1 MGKTWKKARS
11 LVACCLAAAL
21 GVGTL
26 SGAAPAG
33 RRDATAYKQGVWAEY
48 YQGTTDNAAP
58 DYTNFLTG
66 QKIDAVDFAWSASVT
81 PPGLSTQEF
90 FSTRYAG
97 RILAP
102 ETGTYI
108 LYLNIDDGAK
118 LWFDGEVKI
127 NDAGPHGAAE
137 AKASVDLTAGQYY
150 DFVIEHYN
158 AYGDGTLQFSW
169 RTPDNVKERIP
180 ASAYFMPE
188 TARVELVVDG
198 NTVRAEANVQTA
210 GDDDMQVVLESRY
223 TGTDAVVDSKTADR
237 ERDAHSFSTDL
248 MAYEEGK
255 DYTAYVTSDGEIIS
269 KAVTKEYGVDAQL
282 TVDTNQVENQI
293 TETMYGVCMED
304 VNHELYG
311 GIWSQM
317 VFGESFAE
325 PAYNNENAAIS
336 IVGGDWAIEDDGEG
350 GRQYAGSGSDGPKLI
365 LNPTTC
371 TVGEVSADVYFTGGG
386 PTGFIVKVS
395 DPKPGADSFYG
406 YEVGLG
412 NGFVRLAKHE
422 NNYNKIN
429 DYSCNVQPGNWYNV
443 RVAMTA
449 DTITVFVDGVQAAQ
463 YTDPNPIKTGM
474 AGFRV
479 WDGAGKFKN
488 IQFGKDGGEMQP
500 VPVEENLEG
509 GTVKVS
515 GMWRL
520 HQDEGVTGAPDLVT
534 DAPYTASLSAQ
545 AQSQRITFT
554 SGEGRIGVNN
564 MGLNRMGMNF
574 EADKEYEGY
583 FYARSE
589 EGAEAYVVLENADGT
604 KKYAEKAVQ
613 VEAGYG
619 WKRYAFTLT
628 PDTKDTAGRLSIEL
642 RKPGSVD
649 LGYAFLE
656 MGEWGRFN
664 GLHVRKDVAEKLIE
678 QNVSIIRFG
687 GGMIGAKDYRWKNML
702 GAPENRPTYDGTWYK
717 TYSSLG
723 FAIPEILMLCE
734 ELGIPCVP
742 DFNID
747 ESPED
752 MADFMDFALG
762 TDTENQ
768 WVQARIALGHPE
780 PFELPYI
787 QLGNE
792 NGIDDTFAAKFN
804 AIADKIW
811 EKADEYGVEPV
822 LIVGDF
828 GYAEPIVDPYNLSQA
843 DSGVLTLAG
852 HKKILDH
859 AVESGDREVWVDVH
873 VFTDEPSGAYN
884 FGANF
889 PSLYNALK
897 SICPASKVK
906 ITVFEL
912 NAWVHEFRRVL
923 GNAVATMTGE
933 DMGDVF
939 PIVCSANAL
948 QVDGQNDNGW
958 DQGLI
963 FMNSE
968 KAWLQ
973 PPAYATQMM
982 HNAYQP
988 NRLAAVMDNKLPG
1001 VIYNATGSEDGD
1013 TVVVKMVNDNPEP
1026 VSVRMDLGGFT
1037 GNVNTATVT
1046 TMANADRKLT
1056 NTAENPTN
1064 AVPATET
1071 FENPVQNGQWIVT
1084 LPANSFAVFQIEKK
1098 SEPAVQTLEE
1108 AKAAVDAA
1116 LERLAVNNDTAAG
1129 DILATVQQVVINKD
1143 ITAAWTKNFALTPAT
1158 AEAEGSITGEITL
1171 TLGDDT
1177 AVVQIDKTI
1186 AKLEGEI
1193 VSGDLDKDGK
1203 VTIADV
1209 MEACKVLARKSAE
1222 IDPTDGEIARGD
1234 LDGDQDVTIADVMEI
1249 CKILARQN

>member
-1 MGKTWKKARS
+1 MGKMTKKARS
-11 LVACCLAAAL
+11 FVACCLAAVL
-21 GVGTL
+21 GVGTM
-26 SGAAPAG
+26 SGATPA
-33 RRDATAYKQGVWAEY
+33 ASQAAEAYEPGLWAEY
-48 YQGTTDNAAP
+48 YQGESYGT
-58 DYTNFLTG
+58 FLTG
-66 QKIDAVDFAWSASVT
+66 RQEETIDHAWTASNT
-81 PPGLSTQEF
+81 PPGMSTQEH
-90 FSTRYAG
+90 FSSRYVG
-97 RILAP
+97 RIQAP
-102 ETGTYI
+102 ATGTYI
-108 LYLNIDDGAK
+108 FYLNIDDGAK
-118 LWFDGEVKI
+118 MWIDGENKI

-137 AKASVDLTAGQYY
+137 AKTSMTLEEGEYY

-158 AYGDGTLQFSW
+158 GYGDGTLQLSW
-169 RTPDNVKERIP
+169 RTPNNVKELIP

-188 TARVELVVDG
+188 AARVELVIDG
-198 NTVRAEANVQTA
+198 DTVRAEANVQTT
-210 GDDDMQVVLESRY
+210 GDDEMQVVLESRY
-223 TGTDAVVDSKTADR
+223 TGTDAVVDNKTADR
-237 ERDAHSFSTDL
+237 AQGAQTFSTDPV
-248 MAYEEGK
+248 AYEEGK
-255 DYTAYVTSDGEIIS
+255 TYTAYVTSGDETVS
-269 KAVTKEYGVDAQL
+269 KVVSKEYGVDAQL
-282 TVDTNQVENQI
+282 TVDTHQVENQI

-336 IVGGDWAIEDDGEG
+336 VVGGEWAIESDGEG
-350 GRQYAGSGSDGPKLI
+350 GRQYAGSGEDGPKLI
-365 LNPTTC
+365 LNSTEC
-371 TVGEVSADVYFTGGG
+371 TVGEVSADIYFSGNG

-412 NGFVRLAKHE
+412 NGIVRLAKHE

-443 RVAMTA
+443 RVSMTA
-449 DTITVFVDGVQAAQ
+449 DTLTVFVDNVQVAQ
-463 YTDPNPIKTGM
+463 YTDSNPLQTGM
-474 AGFRV
+474 VGFRV

-488 IQFGKDGGEMQP
+488 IQFAKDGGEMQP
-500 VPVEENLEG
+500 IPVEEDLEG

-520 HQDEGVTGAPDLVT
+520 HQDEGVVGAPDLVT
-534 DAPYTASLSAQ
+534 DDPYTTSLSSV

-583 FYARSE
+583 FYARSQ
-589 EGAEAYVVLENADGT
+589 EGAEAYVVLESADGT
-604 KKYAEKAVQ
+604 KQYAEKAIQ
-613 VEAGYG
+613 VDAGYG
-619 WKRYAFTLT
+619 WKKYEFTLT
-628 PDTKDTAGRLSIEL
+628 PDTKDAAGRLSIEL
-642 RKPGSVD
+642 REPGSVD
-649 LGYAFLE
+649 LGYAFME

-664 GLHVRKDVAEKLIE
+664 GLHVRKDVAEKLQE
-678 QNVSIIRFG
+678 QGVSIIRFG

-702 GAPENRPTYDGTWYK
+702 GAPEDRPTYDGSWYK

-747 ESPED
+747 ETPED

-762 TDTENQ
+762 TDPENQ

-787 QLGNE
+787 QIGNE
-792 NGIDDTFAAKFN
+792 NGIDDTFATKFN

-811 EKADEYGVEPV
+811 EKADEYGVEPI
-822 LIVGDF
+822 LIMGDF

-873 VFTDEPSGAYN
+873 VFTDDPSGAYR

-897 SICPASKVK
+897 SICPESKVK
-906 ITVFEL
+906 IAVFEL

-923 GNAVATMTGE
+923 GNAVAIMTGE

-958 DQGLI
+958 DQGLV
-963 FMNSE
+963 FMDSE

-973 PPAYATQMM
+973 PPAYTTQMM

-988 NRLAAVMDNKLPG
+988 NRLAYSLDQKLAG
-1001 VIYNATGSEDGD
+1001 IVCNATGSEDGN
-1013 TVVVKMVNDNPEP
+1013 TVVVKMVNDNAEP
-1026 VSVRMDLGGFT
+1026 VSIRMDLGDFT
-1037 GNVNTATVT
+1037 GNLNTATVT
-1046 TMANADRKLT
+1046 TMANEDRGLT
-1056 NTAENPTN
+1056 NTAENPNN
-1064 AVPATET
+1064 AVPVTET
-1071 FENPVQNGQWIVT
+1071 LENPVQNGQWIVT
-1084 LPANSFAVFQIEKK
+1084 LPGNSFSVFEIQKE
-1098 SEPAVQTLEE
+1098 SELAPQTLEE
-1108 AKAAVDAA
+1108 AKAAVEAA
-1116 LERLAVNNDTAAG
+1116 LAAFSVSNDTNEENIMAV
-1129 DILATVQQVVINKD
+1129 VQQAVTNED
-1143 ITAAWTKNFALTPAT
+1143 IIVSSIENFVLIEAT
-1158 AEAEGSITGEITL
+1158 ATEEGRITGEITL
-1171 TLGDDT
+1171 RLGDDT
-1177 AVVQIDKTI
+1177 ALIQVDKAI
-1186 AKLEGEI
+1186 PKLTGEI
-1193 VSGDLDKDGK
+1193 TLGDLDDDGE

-1209 MEACKVLARKSAE
+1209 MEACKVMARDSAGT
-1222 IDPTDGEIARGD
+1222 DPTDDEIGRGD
-1234 LDGDQDVTIADVMEI
+1234 LDGDGEITIADVMEI